1 MMRGTSNIEPSA
13 FDFEELSHR
22 NDIASRALATYFE
35 NAVRPFEE
43 PCEAC
48 SGDDELCERGKCPW
62 YDFERCGLWKLRSD
76 ENLARAYAESAAPRY
91 PSNPFRYSPVLEEH
105 IVPGK
110 YVSWSSSPH
119 LLDVVDEYEMFAS
132 LAYPYGNIH
141 DGDPHL
147 HQHSFDAVVS
157 AMLDDPENFYVPS
170 WARSS
175 YSNQEVLLLEVLR
188 ERVCRDNG
196 KSPAVDIVYDDGKGE
211 GLLDSEGSWER
222 RVRHRISEIRGEDD
236 AGKTDK

>member
-1 MMRGTSNIEPSA
+1 MRRESGNIESSA
-13 FDFEELSHR
+13 FDFEELSRR
-22 NDIASRALATYFE
+22 NGVASRALATYFE

-48 SGDDELCERGKCPW
+48 SGDDELCEKGKCPW
-62 YDFERCGLWKLRSD
+62 YEFERCGLWRLRSN
-76 ENLARAYAESAAPRY
+76 ENLARAYAESDEPHY

-110 YVSWSSSPH
+110 FVNWSSSPR

-132 LAYPYGNIH
+132 LAYPYGNLRSP
-141 DGDPHL
+141 DEHL

-170 WARSS
+170 WARNS
-175 YSNQEVLLLEVLR
+175 YSDQEVLLLEVLR

-196 KSPAVDIVYDDGKGE
+196 KSPAVDIVYDDGRGE
-211 GLLDSEGSWER
+211 GLLDSEVSWEK
-222 RVRHRISEIRGEDD
+222 RVRRRISEIRGGDSDGEP
-236 AGKTDK
+236 DK